1 MPTIIWEGNK
11 KEFGT
16 SHKCSELPEN
26 AVKLRESDGFIGK
39 AMLYGIAPMMICMM
53 SMPIKV
59 FLNKQSPIDPLFLIP
74 AFVIGFII
82 ALPLHEI
89 MHALCYPKGATV
101 WIGLYLRKLAA
112 YAISYHPLTKTRFII
127 MSLAPSV
134 LGIIPLVLFIVL
146 PISMKPLLTICFISA
161 FMGLISPT
169 PDYMDILSVIKNV
182 PNTAMIQDTPNGLFF
197 YDSAK

>member
-11 KEFGT
+11 KKFGT

-26 AVKLRESDGFIGK
+26 AVKLREADGFIGK

-53 SMPIKV
+53 SMPIKA
-59 FLNKQSPIDPLFLIP
+59 FLNKQSPVDPLFLIP

-89 MHALCYPKGATV
+89 MHALCYPKSATV
-101 WIGLYLRKLAA
+101 WIGLCVRKLAA

-146 PISMKPLLTICFISA
+146 PISMKPLLTICFIGTNLSGT
-161 FMGLISPT
+161 GLHGYIVG
-169 PDYMDILSVIKNV
+169 Y
-182 PNTAMIQDTPNGLFF
+182 Q
-197 YDSAK
+197 